1 MFLQLETIN
10 GKTIVVRAEDIAVI
24 GRQKNGSF
32 FVLGTS
38 DDYIYEVSND
48 FDEFVK
54 AVADKGIR
62 IIEK

>member
-1 MFLQLETIN
+1 MPKTLPLSV
-10 GKTIVVRAEDIAVI
+10 GKKTEV
-24 GRQKNGSF
+24 F

-38 DDYIYEVSND
+38 DDYIYEVTND